1 MDGARAVGGQRDAL
15 CKFDR
20 GRRPGEERLRV
31 QHALRF
37 VAQGGEEEEH
47 GACEVALVHIF
58 VEVLEYLLPDLDGEE
73 DVAARCYQCRRLGLP
88 TLPFA
93 LRFPTF
99 LGLETSTV
107 QRCLLRRSEFEVTHF
122 LRH

>member
-58 VEVLEYLLPDLDGEE
+58 VKVLELGTGTPLQDL
-73 DVAARCYQCRRLGLP
+73 VSAQTRVY
-88 TLPFA
+88 
-93 LRFPTF
+93 
-99 LGLETSTV
+99 
-107 QRCLLRRSEFEVTHF
+107 
-122 LRH
+122 